1 MKSKNLIL
9 SAMLMALPSTLMAQQ
24 NIQKAFDALLKDK
37 IVETKTQHTLERDP
51 ETGQKTAQADVYDF
65 TLPTLYARKHIKE
78 IQEAFEKDKDAAYT
92 YRTGTHRQDEVNERV
107 DKKRHETM
115 LSVIHYS
122 RIQIAVG
129 DGKQSVAIG
138 TKEGANYVYACFND
152 EDDATKKYRYCYAMD
167 WVEQNGETIV
177 RLAVTYA
184 TTLQYRNNKRQTRT
198 FIVNGEKVRVDGNSF
213 SNSFSLGNGFPFD
226 NSSVFDSDSIS
237 FNRERSSEGWLSE
250 FNTYKRLYQRNPD
263 GSAANYYATYIYK
276 LCKKAD
282 CLENEEK
289 QLVAT
294 EIKRLKAKT
303 KDEFIQQLFDM
314 GIERLKK

>member
-1 MKSKNLIL
+1 MKSKSLIL
-9 SAMLMALPSTLMAQQ
+9 TAMLTALPSVLLAQQ
-24 NIQKAFDALLKDK
+24 NIQKAFDALLNEN
-37 IVETKTQHTLERDP
+37 IVEIKTQHTLERDP
-51 ETGQKTAQADVYDF
+51 ETGKKKAQMDIYDF
-65 TLPTLYARKHIKE
+65 EVANPTGISRIKDIQRAFDKDKETAYELRSGDHAGNNYPTL
-78 IQEAFEKDKDAAYT
+78 
-92 YRTGTHRQDEVNERV
+92 
-107 DKKRHETM
+107 
-115 LSVIHYS
+115 
-122 RIQIAVG
+122 AVG
-129 DGKQSVAIG
+129 DGRSQAVAVGRIKG
-138 TKEGANYVYACFND
+138 SNYIYACFLD
-152 EDDATKKYRYCYAMD
+152 KDDPEKSYRYAYALE
-167 WVEQNGETIV
+167 WVEKDKKTQV

-250 FNTYKRLYQRNPD
+250 FNTYKRLYQHNPD
-263 GSAANYYATYIYK
+263 GAAANYYATYIYK

-282 CLENEEK
+282 CLEDGEK
-289 QLVAT
+289 QLVTT

>member
-1 MKSKNLIL
+1 MKSKSLIL
-9 SAMLMALPSTLMAQQ
+9 TAMLTALPSVLLAQQ
-24 NIQKAFDALLKDK
+24 NIQKAFDALLNEN
-37 IVETKTQHTLERDP
+37 IVEIKTQHTLERDP
-51 ETGQKTAQADVYDF
+51 ETGKKKAQMDIYDF
-65 TLPTLYARKHIKE
+65 EIANPTGISRIKDIQRAFDKDKETAYELRSGDHAGNNYPTL
-78 IQEAFEKDKDAAYT
+78 
-92 YRTGTHRQDEVNERV
+92 
-107 DKKRHETM
+107 
-115 LSVIHYS
+115 
-122 RIQIAVG
+122 AVG
-129 DGKQSVAIG
+129 DGRSQAVAVGRIKG
-138 TKEGANYVYACFND
+138 SNYIYACFLD
-152 EDDATKKYRYCYAMD
+152 KDDPEKSYRYAYALE
-167 WVEQNGETIV
+167 WVEKDKKTQV

-250 FNTYKRLYQRNPD
+250 FNTYKRLYQNNPD
-263 GSAANYYATYIYK
+263 GAAANYYATYIYK

-282 CLENEEK
+282 CLEDGEK

>member
-1 MKSKNLIL
+1 MKSKSLIL
-9 SAMLMALPSTLMAQQ
+9 TAMLTALPSVLLAQQ
-24 NIQKAFDALLKDK
+24 NIKKAFDALLNEN
-37 IVETKTQHTLERDP
+37 IVEIKTQHTLERDP
-51 ETGQKTAQADVYDF
+51 ETGKKKAQMDIYDF
-65 TLPTLYARKHIKE
+65 EVANPTGISRIKDIQRAFDKDKETAYELRSGDHAGNNYPTL
-78 IQEAFEKDKDAAYT
+78 
-92 YRTGTHRQDEVNERV
+92 
-107 DKKRHETM
+107 
-115 LSVIHYS
+115 
-122 RIQIAVG
+122 AVG
-129 DGKQSVAIG
+129 DGRSQAVAVGRIKG
-138 TKEGANYVYACFND
+138 SNYIYACFLD
-152 EDDATKKYRYCYAMD
+152 KDDPEKSYRYAYALE
-167 WVEQNGETIV
+167 WVEKDKKTQV

>member
-1 MKSKNLIL
+1 
-9 SAMLMALPSTLMAQQ
+9 MLTALPSVLPAQQ
-24 NIQKAFDALLKDK
+24 NIQKAFDALLNEN
-37 IVETKTQHTLERDP
+37 IVEIKTQHTLERDP
-51 ETGQKTAQADVYDF
+51 ETGKKKAQMDIYDF
-65 TLPTLYARKHIKE
+65 EVANPTGISRIKDIQRAFDKDKETAYELRSGDHAGNNYPTL
-78 IQEAFEKDKDAAYT
+78 
-92 YRTGTHRQDEVNERV
+92 
-107 DKKRHETM
+107 
-115 LSVIHYS
+115 
-122 RIQIAVG
+122 AVG
-129 DGKQSVAIG
+129 DGRSQAVAVGRIKG
-138 TKEGANYVYACFND
+138 SNYIYACFLD
-152 EDDATKKYRYCYAMD
+152 KDDPEKSYRYAYALE
-167 WVEQNGETIV
+167 WVEKDKKTQV

-184 TTLQYRNNKRQTRT
+184 TTLQYRNSKRQTRT

-226 NSSVFDSDSIS
+226 NSSVFDSDSTF
-237 FNRERSSEGWLSE
+237 FNHERSSEGWLSE

>member
-1 MKSKNLIL
+1 
-9 SAMLMALPSTLMAQQ
+9 MLTALPSVLLAQQ
-24 NIQKAFDALLKDK
+24 NIQKAFDALLNEN
-37 IVETKTQHTLERDP
+37 IVEIKTQHTLERDP
-51 ETGQKTAQADVYDF
+51 ETGKKKAQMDIYDF
-65 TLPTLYARKHIKE
+65 EIANPTGISRIKDIQRAFDKDKETAYELRSGDRAGNNYPTL
-78 IQEAFEKDKDAAYT
+78 
-92 YRTGTHRQDEVNERV
+92 
-107 DKKRHETM
+107 
-115 LSVIHYS
+115 
-122 RIQIAVG
+122 AVG
-129 DGKQSVAIG
+129 DGRSQAVAVGRIKG
-138 TKEGANYVYACFND
+138 SNYIYACFLD
-152 EDDATKKYRYCYAMD
+152 KDDPEKSYRYAYALE
-167 WVEQNGETIV
+167 WVEKDKKTQV

-294 EIKRLKAKT
+294 EIKRLKTKT

>member
-1 MKSKNLIL
+1 MKSKSLIL
-9 SAMLMALPSTLMAQQ
+9 TAMLTALPSVLLAQQ
-24 NIQKAFDALLKDK
+24 NIQKAFDALLNEN
-37 IVETKTQHTLERDP
+37 IVEIKTQHTLERDP
-51 ETGQKTAQADVYDF
+51 ETGKKKAQMDIYDF
-65 TLPTLYARKHIKE
+65 EVANPTGISRIRDIQRAFDKDKEAAYELRSGDHAGNNYPTL
-78 IQEAFEKDKDAAYT
+78 
-92 YRTGTHRQDEVNERV
+92 
-107 DKKRHETM
+107 
-115 LSVIHYS
+115 
-122 RIQIAVG
+122 AVG
-129 DGKQSVAIG
+129 DGRSQAVAVGRIKG
-138 TKEGANYVYACFND
+138 SNYIYACFLD
-152 EDDATKKYRYCYAMD
+152 KDDPEKSYRYAYALE
-167 WVEQNGETIV
+167 WVEKDKKTQV

-250 FNTYKRLYQRNPD
+250 FNTYKRQYQNNPD
-263 GSAANYYATYIYK
+263 GAAANYYATYIYK

-282 CLENEEK
+282 CLEDGEK

>member
-1 MKSKNLIL
+1 
-9 SAMLMALPSTLMAQQ
+9 MLTALPSVLLAQQ
-24 NIQKAFDALLKDK
+24 NIQKAFDALLNEN
-37 IVETKTQHTLERDP
+37 IVEIKTQHTLERDP
-51 ETGQKTAQADVYDF
+51 ETGKKKAQMDIYDF
-65 TLPTLYARKHIKE
+65 EIANPTGISRIKDIQRAFDKDKETAYELRSGDHAGNNYPTL
-78 IQEAFEKDKDAAYT
+78 
-92 YRTGTHRQDEVNERV
+92 
-107 DKKRHETM
+107 
-115 LSVIHYS
+115 
-122 RIQIAVG
+122 AVG
-129 DGKQSVAIG
+129 DGRSQAVAVGRIKG
-138 TKEGANYVYACFND
+138 SNYIYACFLD
-152 EDDATKKYRYCYAMD
+152 KDDPEKSYRYAYALE
-167 WVEQNGETIV
+167 WVEKDKKTQV

-184 TTLQYRNNKRQTRT
+184 TTLQYRNSKRQTRT

>member
-1 MKSKNLIL
+1 MKSKSLIL
-9 SAMLMALPSTLMAQQ
+9 TAMLTALPSVLLAQQ
-24 NIQKAFDALLKDK
+24 NIQKAFDALLNEN
-37 IVETKTQHTLERDP
+37 IVEIKTQHTLEREP
-51 ETGQKTAQADVYDF
+51 ETGKKKAQMDIYDF
-65 TLPTLYARKHIKE
+65 EIANPTGISRIKDIQRAFDKDKETAYELRSGDHAGNNYPTL
-78 IQEAFEKDKDAAYT
+78 
-92 YRTGTHRQDEVNERV
+92 
-107 DKKRHETM
+107 
-115 LSVIHYS
+115 
-122 RIQIAVG
+122 AVG
-129 DGKQSVAIG
+129 DGRSQAVAVGRIKG
-138 TKEGANYVYACFND
+138 SNYIYACFLD
-152 EDDATKKYRYCYAMD
+152 KDDPEKSYRYAYALE
-167 WVEQNGETIV
+167 WVEKDKKTQV

>member
-1 MKSKNLIL
+1 MKSRSLIL
-9 SAMLMALPSTLMAQQ
+9 TAMLTALPSVLLAQQ
-24 NIQKAFDALLKDK
+24 NIQKAFDALLNEN
-37 IVETKTQHTLERDP
+37 IVEIKTQHTLERDP
-51 ETGQKTAQADVYDF
+51 ETGKKKAQMDIYDF
-65 TLPTLYARKHIKE
+65 EIANPTGISRIKDIQRAFDKDKETAYELRSGDHAGNNYPTL
-78 IQEAFEKDKDAAYT
+78 
-92 YRTGTHRQDEVNERV
+92 
-107 DKKRHETM
+107 
-115 LSVIHYS
+115 
-122 RIQIAVG
+122 AVG
-129 DGKQSVAIG
+129 DGRSQAVAVGRIKG
-138 TKEGANYVYACFND
+138 SNYIYACFLD
-152 EDDATKKYRYCYAMD
+152 KDDPEKSYRYAYALE
-167 WVEQNGETIV
+167 WVEKDKKTQV

>member
-1 MKSKNLIL
+1 MKSRSLIL
-9 SAMLMALPSTLMAQQ
+9 TAMLTALPSVLLAQQ
-24 NIQKAFDALLKDK
+24 NIQKAFDELLNEN
-37 IVETKTQHTLERDP
+37 IVEIKTQHALERDP
-51 ETGQKTAQADVYDF
+51 ETGKKKAQMDIYDF
-65 TLPTLYARKHIKE
+65 EVANPTGISRVRDIQRAFDKDKETAYELRSGDHAGNNYPTL
-78 IQEAFEKDKDAAYT
+78 
-92 YRTGTHRQDEVNERV
+92 
-107 DKKRHETM
+107 
-115 LSVIHYS
+115 
-122 RIQIAVG
+122 AVG
-129 DGKQSVAIG
+129 DGRSQSVAVGRIKG
-138 TKEGANYVYACFND
+138 SNYIYALFLD
-152 EDDATKKYRYCYAMD
+152 KDDPEKIYRYAYVLE
-167 WVEQNGETIV
+167 WVEKDKKTQV

-184 TTLQYRNNKRQTRT
+184 TTQQYRTQQYRNSKRQTRT
-198 FIVNGEKVRVDGNSF
+198 FIVNGEEVRVDGNSF
-213 SNSFSLGNGFPFD
+213 SLSNGLPFG
-226 NSSVFDSDSIS
+226 NSSVFDSDSTF
-237 FNRERSSEGWLSE
+237 FNHERSSESWLSE

>member
-1 MKSKNLIL
+1 MKSKSLIL
-9 SAMLMALPSTLMAQQ
+9 TAMLTALPSVLLAQQ
-24 NIQKAFDALLKDK
+24 NIQKAFDALLNEN
-37 IVETKTQHTLERDP
+37 IVEIKTQHTLERDP
-51 ETGQKTAQADVYDF
+51 ETGKKKAQMDIYDF
-65 TLPTLYARKHIKE
+65 EVANPTGISRIKDIQRAFDKDKETAYELRSGDHAGNNYPTL
-78 IQEAFEKDKDAAYT
+78 
-92 YRTGTHRQDEVNERV
+92 
-107 DKKRHETM
+107 
-115 LSVIHYS
+115 
-122 RIQIAVG
+122 AVG
-129 DGKQSVAIG
+129 DGRSQAVAVGRIKG
-138 TKEGANYVYACFND
+138 SNYIYACFLD
-152 EDDATKKYRYCYAMD
+152 KDDPEKSYRYAYALE
-167 WVEQNGETIV
+167 WVEKDKKTQV

-282 CLENEEK
+282 CLEDGEK

>member
-1 MKSKNLIL
+1 
-9 SAMLMALPSTLMAQQ
+9 MLTALPSVLLAQQ
-24 NIQKAFDALLKDK
+24 NIQKAFDALLNEN
-37 IVETKTQHTLERDP
+37 IVEIKTQHTLERDP
-51 ETGQKTAQADVYDF
+51 ETGKKKAQMDIYDF
-65 TLPTLYARKHIKE
+65 EVANPTGISRIKDIQRAFDKDKEAAYELRSGDHAGNNYPTL
-78 IQEAFEKDKDAAYT
+78 
-92 YRTGTHRQDEVNERV
+92 
-107 DKKRHETM
+107 
-115 LSVIHYS
+115 
-122 RIQIAVG
+122 AVG
-129 DGKQSVAIG
+129 DGRSQAVAVGRIKG
-138 TKEGANYVYACFND
+138 SNYIYALFID
-152 EDDATKKYRYCYAMD
+152 KDDPEKIYRYAYALE
-167 WVEQNGETIV
+167 WVEKDKKTQV
-177 RLAVTYA
+177 RLAITYA
-184 TTLQYRNNKRQTRT
+184 TTLQYRNSKRQTRT
-198 FIVNGEKVRVDGNSF
+198 FIVNGEKIRVDGNSF

-282 CLENEEK
+282 CLEDGEK

-314 GIERLKK
+314 SIERLKK

>member
-1 MKSKNLIL
+1 MKSKSLIL
-9 SAMLMALPSTLMAQQ
+9 TAMLTALPSVLLAQQ
-24 NIQKAFDALLKDK
+24 NIQKAFDALLNEN
-37 IVETKTQHTLERDP
+37 IVEIKTQHTLERDP
-51 ETGQKTAQADVYDF
+51 ETGKKKAQMDIYDF
-65 TLPTLYARKHIKE
+65 EVANPTGISRIKDIQRAFDKDKETAYELRSGDHAGNNYPTL
-78 IQEAFEKDKDAAYT
+78 
-92 YRTGTHRQDEVNERV
+92 
-107 DKKRHETM
+107 
-115 LSVIHYS
+115 
-122 RIQIAVG
+122 AVG
-129 DGKQSVAIG
+129 DGRSQAVAVGRIKG
-138 TKEGANYVYACFND
+138 SNYIYACFLD
-152 EDDATKKYRYCYAMD
+152 KDDPEKSYRYAYALE
-167 WVEQNGETIV
+167 WVEKDKKTQV

-237 FNRERSSEGWLSE
+237 FTRERSSEGWLSE

>member
-1 MKSKNLIL
+1 MKSKSLIL
-9 SAMLMALPSTLMAQQ
+9 TAMLTALPSVLLAQQ
-24 NIQKAFDALLKDK
+24 NIQKAFDALLNEN
-37 IVETKTQHTLERDP
+37 IVEIKTQHTLERDP
-51 ETGQKTAQADVYDF
+51 ETGKKKAQMDIYDF
-65 TLPTLYARKHIKE
+65 EVANPTGISRIKDIQRAFDKDKETAYELRSGDHAGNNYPTL
-78 IQEAFEKDKDAAYT
+78 
-92 YRTGTHRQDEVNERV
+92 
-107 DKKRHETM
+107 
-115 LSVIHYS
+115 
-122 RIQIAVG
+122 AVG
-129 DGKQSVAIG
+129 DGRSQAVAVGRIKG
-138 TKEGANYVYACFND
+138 SNYIYACFLD
-152 EDDATKKYRYCYAMD
+152 KDDPEKSYRYAYALE
-167 WVEQNGETIV
+167 WVEKDKKTQV

-237 FNRERSSEGWLSE
+237 FNCERSSEGWLSE